1 MRLPIGATIAAALAL
16 LAPAGASAATEIGD
30 NCVGGETVPIPVGLT
45 SIFHP
50 ANPLPTAVPAPG
62 VLTKWRVNLVP
73 VPAVLPHSLKV
84 LRPSAVPET
93 IQIVG
98 ESQVNVLGGANA
110 FPARIPVQAG
120 DRLGLITAGALG
132 TLYCKAEGPLGVI
145 GTFGAG
151 TTGALSPFAQGPAP
165 VRVPLAGTVEPD
177 ADSDGYGDETQD
189 QCPQSA
195 LVQTTCPVV
204 VLDAYPLSKKAKII
218 VYISTDR
225 SASVTVSGTAK
236 LPRSNRKTARSSAQA
251 KLPKVTKVVE
261 AGKITRF
268 ALNIPAKLRSAA
280 AGLAKGKSL
289 TVKLTAT
296 APNLVGPATTD
307 RAQVRLRN
315 SGTKRKNKG
324 GRK

>member
-1 MRLPIGATIAAALAL
+1 VRLTLGATIAAALAL

-30 NCVGGETVPIPVGLT
+30 NCVGDEVAPAAIGLMPISSPASPMPTVA
-45 SIFHP
+45 P
-50 ANPLPTAVPAPG
+50 AG

-84 LRPSAVPET
+84 LRPSATPEA

-98 ESQVNVLGGANA
+98 ETQVNVVGGANV
-110 FPARIPVQAG
+110 FPARIPVQTG
-120 DRLGLITAGALG
+120 DRIGLVSGGGLG
-132 TLYCKAEGPLGVI
+132 TLFCKTAGPGVI
-145 GTFGAG
+145 GIFEPG
-151 TTGALSPFAQGPAP
+151 TTGSIVTFEQGAAP
-165 VRVPLAGTVEPD
+165 LRVPIAAVIEPD
-177 ADSDGYGDETQD
+177 ADSDGFGDETQD

-236 LPRSNRKTARSSAQA
+236 LPRTTRKRARSSAQA
-251 KLPKVTKVVE
+251 KLPKLTKVVE

>member
-1 MRLPIGATIAAALAL
+1 MRLTLGATIAAALAL

-30 NCVGGETVPIPVGLT
+30 NCVGDEVAPAAIGLMPISSPASPMPTVA
-45 SIFHP
+45 P
-50 ANPLPTAVPAPG
+50 AG

-84 LRPSAVPET
+84 LRPSATPEA

-98 ESQVNVLGGANA
+98 ETQVNVVGGANV
-110 FPARIPVQAG
+110 FPARIPVQTG
-120 DRLGLITAGALG
+120 DRIGLVSGGGLG
-132 TLYCKAEGPLGVI
+132 TLFCKTAGPGVI
-145 GTFGAG
+145 GIFEPG
-151 TTGALSPFAQGPAP
+151 TTGSIVTFEQGAAP
-165 VRVPLAGTVEPD
+165 LRVPIAAVIEPD
-177 ADSDGYGDETQD
+177 ADSDDFGDETQD

-236 LPRSNRKTARSSAQA
+236 LPRTTRKRARSSAQA
-251 KLPKVTKVVE
+251 KLPKLTKVVE